1 MHPIRSIILSALALA
16 PPALAQ
22 EVKGVVTALESGET
36 LPAANVHWI
45 GTTIGTATD
54 RDGVFAIPAPGRWPA
69 RLVASFVGYKPD
81 TLLLKEA
88 PAAPVRFTLRWAVE
102 IGTVEVVERV
112 QGTQLSTR
120 TINATEVIGQKELK
134 RAACCDLSE
143 SFETNA
149 TVDVSFSD
157 AVSGTKTIRM
167 LGLDGKYAQ
176 MSLENVP
183 FVRGLSIAS
192 GLTLIPGTW
201 IKDINLSKGIGTAV
215 NGPNAMTGQIDLCL
229 LNPLDEP
236 PLFVNLYGNS
246 QGRMEA
252 NVHAAQRTGEHSANL
267 LLLHGNWFD
276 QAMDQNGDGLL
287 DMPRT
292 KRLNAAN
299 RWMRLDERRSSQV
312 LVRAVHD
319 ERLGG
324 QDGMSATAPEALAHA
339 HHGPYT
345 IEAINRMLDA
355 VMKHGWVFRND
366 PTRSIGLIAAGRWHE
381 ARSLYGLRRYDG
393 EQRSAYAS
401 IVYQQLLGDGRDQVK
416 AGLTLQFD
424 DYRELFRNDTL
435 QRLDLGRTER
445 MPGAF
450 VEHTLK
456 RERLT
461 VVSGL
466 RLDANDRF
474 GEALSP
480 RVHAKYDL
488 GPLTAVR
495 ASAGHGFRTANPL
508 VEQAAVMASSRYVAM
523 EGELGMER
531 SWNFGAS
538 VLHKFKWLG
547 RKWAVGMDAY
557 RTEFR
562 TQLVAD
568 MDRDPLTLAFYMLD
582 GPSNAT
588 SVLTDVQVELTRTL
602 LLKLSHRWYEVRTT
616 YDGRLLDRPFTPSHR
631 GLVDLAYA
639 SRDERWR
646 FDISLNVF
654 GQGRIPDTRPNP
666 AVELRFPERSPAFST
681 LHAQVTHAAGAW
693 EFYLGAE
700 NLTGTLQ
707 QRQVIAPD
715 DPYGPY
721 FDASLIWGPTN
732 KAMVYGGLR
741 YTLQPKNPS

>member
-1 MHPIRSIILSALALA
+1 
-16 PPALAQ
+16 
-22 EVKGVVTALESGET
+22 
-36 LPAANVHWI
+36 
-45 GTTIGTATD
+45 
-54 RDGVFAIPAPGRWPA
+54 
-69 RLVASFVGYKPD
+69 
-81 TLLLKEA
+81 
-88 PAAPVRFTLRWAVE
+88 
-102 IGTVEVVERV
+102 
-112 QGTQLSTR
+112 
-120 TINATEVIGQKELK
+120 
-134 RAACCDLSE
+134 
-143 SFETNA
+143 
-149 TVDVSFSD
+149 
-157 AVSGTKTIRM
+157 
-167 LGLDGKYAQ
+167 
-176 MSLENVP
+176 
-183 FVRGLSIAS
+183 
-192 GLTLIPGTW
+192 
-201 IKDINLSKGIGTAV
+201 
-215 NGPNAMTGQIDLCL
+215 
-229 LNPLDEP
+229 
-236 PLFVNLYGNS
+236 
-246 QGRMEA
+246 
-252 NVHAAQRTGEHSANL
+252 
-267 LLLHGNWFD
+267 
-276 QAMDQNGDGLL
+276 
-287 DMPRT
+287 
-292 KRLNAAN
+292 
-299 RWMRLDERRSSQV
+299 
-312 LVRAVHD
+312 
-319 ERLGG
+319 
-324 QDGMSATAPEALAHA
+324 
-339 HHGPYT
+339 
-345 IEAINRMLDA
+345 MLDA
-355 VMKHGWVFRND
+355 VMKHGWVFRNN

-381 ARSLYGLRRYDG
+381 SRSLYGLRRYDG

-488 GPLTAVR
+488 GPLTAIR
-495 ASAGHGFRTANPL
+495 ASAGYGFRTANPL

-631 GLVDLAYA
+631 GLIDLAYA

-666 AVELRFPERSPAFST
+666 VEELRFPERSPAYST
-681 LHAQVTHAAGAW
+681 LHAQVTHVAGAW
-693 EFYLGAE
+693 EFYLGGE

-741 YTLQPKNPS
+741 YTLQTKNPS